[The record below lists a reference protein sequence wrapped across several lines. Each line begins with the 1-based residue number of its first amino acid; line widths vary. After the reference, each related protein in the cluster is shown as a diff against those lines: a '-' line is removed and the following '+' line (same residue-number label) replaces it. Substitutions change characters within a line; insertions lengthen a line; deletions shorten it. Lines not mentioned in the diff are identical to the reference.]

1 MTKRTNNKEN
11 KHIAK
16 VFWANQKFFEQKV
29 CEMFKKDG
37 VSKHSPEYKG
47 RYLVVNVEQY
57 QGKYYL
63 SFGRMGWALCD
74 YAKRIRKTMTMA
86 QIDDLIAEYYDK
98 EDEAHKKAVETYNNS
113 VRIGGTKNTKKTTTK
128 TTTTEPVAEVEE
140 VAPVAETKTEKKSI
154 YDFVDLKLNAFELLS
169 LKYTLKNALLNVTS
183 DYDIKKISGILNKI
197 NDLEKEYDHKDK
209 NTEETTTTTEPV
221 AEVEESAEDEEL
233 PVAESIDDFCDWSEN
248 YEDSLIDLDDVAPVT
263 ESYTELQ
270 DKNRPDYQNLY
281 NEFLPKFHFS
291 LGGGVGSFYFVLS
304 NGEFCF
310 GVRKSDKRCY
320 FGTKNVELFA
330 TYNAEEMREYLT
342 GYVIE

>member
-63 SFGRMGWALCD
+63 SFGRMGWALSD

-140 VAPVAETKTEKKSI
+140 VAPV
-154 YDFVDLKLNAFELLS
+154 
-169 LKYTLKNALLNVTS
+169 
-183 DYDIKKISGILNKI
+183 
-197 NDLEKEYDHKDK
+197 
-209 NTEETTTTTEPV
+209 
-221 AEVEESAEDEEL
+221 
-233 PVAESIDDFCDWSEN
+233 
-248 YEDSLIDLDDVAPVT
+248 T

-304 NGEFCF
+304 NGKFCF

-320 FGTKNVELFA
+320 FGTKNLELFA
-330 TYNAEEMREYLT
+330 TYNAEEMRKYLT